1 MTETCW
7 KIAFVLPSMPGGGLE
22 VSMLR
27 IASYLKKTG
36 HQVSM
41 LTTEKPGAWF
51 ERVEATGLSAL
62 HVEGLNQGFP
72 HAHARRVGRMLR
84 DGRFDIIF
92 PVFDRFSQAALGM
105 LPDSAIVIPL
115 LRNDHPDTYEIG
127 LANSCN
133 WNVAVANS
141 PKNAEAAK
149 GLVPH
154 RPVLLIPNGVEP
166 PQNVASRSISVPS
179 LRLLFVGRLVHESKG
194 VLLLPDILMG
204 AAERG
209 IDCTLTIAGDGVDR
223 EELERRFEQRGLKN
237 KVTFTGMVGRD
248 EVFSLFSLSHI
259 LLFTSFYEG
268 LPNAVLEA
276 QAQGCI
282 PIATLLPGVTD
293 FVVIN
298 GETGY
303 LVAPNDVLG
312 FVGSI
317 EKIYKDREQ
326 ASKMADKAANFMKEE
341 FSNEREGNRYLTL
354 IEQAMDGQYPL
365 THPRS
370 MSPCLD
376 SNLFPKNY
384 ICEKRKTII
393 KRHLPGWLLHAFRG
407 MKRLTHSAR

>member
-1 MTETCW
+1 MTGTCW

-27 IASYLKKTG
+27 IASYLKKIG

-41 LTTEKPGAWF
+41 LTTEEPGAWF
-51 ERVEATGLSAL
+51 DRVEATGLSAL
-62 HVEGLNQGFP
+62 HVGGLQGLP
-72 HAHARRVGRMLR
+72 HAHARRVGRLLR
-84 DGRFDIIF
+84 DEGFDVIF

-127 LANSCN
+127 LANSCT

-141 PKNAEAAK
+141 PRNADAAK

-154 RPVLLIPNGVEP
+154 RPVVLIPNGVEP
-166 PQNVASRSISVPS
+166 PQDVASRSISAPS
-179 LRLLFVGRLVHESKG
+179 LGLLYVGRLVHESKG

-209 IDCTLTIAGDGVDR
+209 IDCTLTVAGDGVDR
-223 EELERRFEQRGLKN
+223 EVLERRFEQRSLKN

-248 EVFSLFSLSHI
+248 EVFSLLSSSHV

-268 LPNAVLEA
+268 LPNVVLEA
-276 QAQGCI
+276 QAHGCI

-293 FVVIN
+293 FVVKN

-312 FVGSI
+312 FVDSI
-317 EKIYKDREQ
+317 EKIHKDREQ
-326 ASKMADKAANFMKEE
+326 ASKMADKAASFMKEE
-341 FSNEREGNRYLTL
+341 FSNEREGSRYLTL

-365 THPRS
+365 TRPRS
-370 MSPCLD
+370 LSPCLD
-376 SNLFPKNY
+376 SNLFPKKY
-384 ICEKRKTII
+384 IQKKRKTIL
-393 KRHLPGWLLHAFRG
+393 KQHLPDWLLQVFRG